1 MPLGTELMRNSWIP
15 TGYPC
20 GLMKGETETAEV
32 PRRMTL
38 TDKTVLPS
46 LQQVRKAGCMQQAD
60 LFYILMRK
68 IDLFVHWTNFFGFES
83 SHFLEK
89 LFCF

>member
-32 PRRMTL
+32 PCRMTL

-46 LQQVRKAGCMQQAD
+46 LQ
-60 LFYILMRK
+60 
-68 IDLFVHWTNFFGFES
+68 
-83 SHFLEK
+83 
-89 LFCF
+89 